1 MPTVLGGKGKL
12 SVVCFLLRCAYSQ
25 VTRSQHNSCAKDI
38 LEDMTQS
45 WASQQALGGDQAQR
59 ILYNSKEAKQPTT
72 HQRQSRGDV
81 QLRMTRH
88 PHVAPHKSMLADDL
102 RLSSDDEDANRATHE
117 SASWDGHRLSAQRAH
132 THGRR
137 VRHSSSDSSDSDSSA
152 ESVSSSLNSRSSS
165 RSPEV
170 HPDPASPV
178 NTRQPCNNK
187 EADHPSAAQWQLDKW
202 LKKSRKK
209 SASTEQDPSQ
219 SIPGRPPSPSTQR
232 APSPAR
238 SWDSNREYSPSQSP
252 IPSPQFNYSDNN
264 SPLPSPGYS
273 FCPSPS
279 PFPSTCP
286 SPSPSPSHSLTP
298 SPGPSVCPSPCGSAR
313 ASRSPSPINRDPP
326 RSPSPSLPTP
336 SRSRQYPEIQSRI
349 QTQPSLTTST
359 PRIKNRS
366 WIAPLP
372 NTNNKTKPPNSTHL
386 QAPYQHRLK
395 TQPTQNQDQNQSK
408 SKAPAVLNS
417 NQSKNRISRARTNLN
432 PSFQQVLDAH
442 DAKHTSHLEQLQRSR
457 SNNNSNHK
465 SKPSFQSSTQHSPTK
480 AKHLVSTS
488 RVTNSGKSSHSQS
501 TSKAATNSNT
511 GLNTRPNPSLNPRT
525 KSLEAT
531 APTPVHVNHTKTPQK
546 KPQSKEQEVEHK
558 RDHLTK
564 AEGKKQERKDDRHRE
579 KKQGKQERKEDRRL
593 AEEQLLRRPWIQS
606 SGEEEEEEEEEEG
619 VIERQRK
626 REEIARGENRRR
638 REQQHPREWQTVQ
651 AKQRLP
657 TNTVQHR
664 LPDSVHR
671 QGRTKKGGRS
681 GEERGILQE
690 KSPPLSRSPT
700 PHRSSSS
707 SSTSSSSNSDSES
720 EYQAPVTKVPADS
733 TSHKRLS
740 KKGQQGPGRTDTNR
754 PKVVPP
760 RGPTSGNPSEGQQS
774 EGKQKLYTL
783 VPFGR
788 GEKATASSQRGLR
801 NLVVQIDLCL
811 LKRVPD
817 STTTSPVK
825 KPCSSSA
832 TSSTNDKQGE
842 AMKHL
847 FVPETGTK
855 DSKRKRK
862 LENGVSHRES
872 KRSIPHANS
881 LPGHTGPSS
890 HTADHNFVTETTHN
904 GYLEEYLDSKRPLS
918 PVSPLSDSPEPAKP
932 TFKSKTPDQHHVH
945 KNRDKNRDSAI
956 KPKMEV
962 EFVKVSR
969 QSQPPSESW
978 GPAGHRG
985 TVPNP
990 DTPHHA
996 EYYLH
1001 EAKRIK
1007 HRADAMVD
1015 KLGKAVNYIDAALSF
1030 MECGKAMEE
1039 GPLEAK
1045 SPYTMYSETVE
1056 LIRYAMRLKSHSGP
1070 GARQEDKQ
1078 LAVLCFRCLALLY
1091 WQMFRLKKDHALKYS
1106 KVLLDYF
1113 KSSPKVPTTP
1123 PGWND
1128 SGKGTEGPPS
1138 SLSPNAKQLGRGS
1151 HGGSN
1156 FPSHISIPQRIHQM
1170 AANHLNI
1177 TNSVLYSY
1185 EYWEVADN
1193 LAKENKEFFNYLNT
1207 LSGPLT
1213 LHSSIAHAVQ
1223 YTRQALQWIRIS
1235 AKLN

>member
-1 MPTVLGGKGKL
+1 MPTVIGGKGKL
-12 SVVCFLLRCAYSQ
+12 SIVCFLLRCAYSQ

-45 WASQQALGGDQAQR
+45 WPSQQALGGDQAQR
-59 ILYNSKEAKQPTT
+59 ILYNSKEAKLPTT
-72 HQRQSRGDV
+72 QQRQSRGDV
-81 QLRMTRH
+81 QLRMTH
-88 PHVAPHKSMLADDL
+88 QPHVAPHKSMLADDL
-102 RLSSDDEDANRATHE
+102 KLSSDDDDTHRATHE
-117 SASWDGHRLSAQRAH
+117 STSWDGHSLSSQRAH

-137 VRHSSSDSSDSDSSA
+137 VRHSSSDSSGSDCTA
-152 ESVSSSLNSRSSS
+152 ESGSSSLHSRSPS

-170 HPDPASPV
+170 HPDPSSPA
-178 NTRQPCNNK
+178 NAQPPCDGK
-187 EADHPSAAQWQLDKW
+187 ETDQPSVAQWQLDKW
-202 LKKSRKK
+202 LKKSQKK
-209 SASTEQDPSQ
+209 SASSKQDPSQ
-219 SIPGRPPSPSTQR
+219 SISGHHRSPHTQR

-238 SWDSNREYSPSQSP
+238 SWDSNQEYSPSQSP
-252 IPSPQFNYSDNN
+252 IPSPQFNYSHNS

-286 SPSPSPSHSLTP
+286 SPSPSPTHRTIP
-298 SPGPSVCPSPCGSAR
+298 SPALSVCPSPCGSPR
-313 ASRSPSPINRDPP
+313 ASRSPSPIPRDPP
-326 RSPSPSLPTP
+326 RSPSPSLPAP
-336 SRSRQYPEIQSRI
+336 SRVCHYPEVQS
-349 QTQPSLTTST
+349 QNTQPSVPANPHRT
-359 PRIKNRS
+359 KNRS
-366 WIAPLP
+366 WIAPVP
-372 NTNNKTKPPNSTHL
+372 NTDTKSKPTNSTHL
-386 QAPYQHRLK
+386 QPAHQHRPK
-395 TQPTQNQDQNQSK
+395 TRPTQDQDQTQNK
-408 SKAPAVLNS
+408 SKASAVLNS
-417 NQSKNRISRARTNLN
+417 NQCPGHKSRPKPNFHPSSKQLSEA
-432 PSFQQVLDAH
+432 PK
-442 DAKHTSHLEQLQRSR
+442 AKHTLRFEQVLSSG
-457 SNNNSNHK
+457 SNHNSNHK
-465 SKPSFQSSTQHSPTK
+465 PRPSFQSSLQHSPTR
-480 AKHLVSTS
+480 AKHLVPTS
-488 RVTNSGKSSHSQS
+488 RETNSGHSQS
-501 TSKAATNSNT
+501 TSKAASNYNT
-511 GLNTRPNPSLNPRT
+511 GLNSRSNPSLKPRA
-525 KSLEAT
+525 KS
-531 APTPVHVNHTKTPQK
+531 PVRVNHTKTTPK
-546 KPQSKEQEVEHK
+546 KPQSKEQEVE
-558 RDHLTK
+558 RRGDRLTQ
-564 AEGKKQERKDDRHRE
+564 AEGRKHERKEGRHKE
-579 KKQGKQERKEDRRL
+579 KQQGKPERKEDRRL

-606 SGEEEEEEEEEEG
+606 SADEEEEEEEEEG
-619 VIERQRK
+619 GIERHRK
-626 REEIARGENRRR
+626 SEEPARAEDRRR
-638 REQQHPREWQTVQ
+638 REQQHRREWQTVQ

-657 TNTVQHR
+657 TNTEHHR
-664 LPDSVHR
+664 LQDNSHH
-671 QGRTKKGGRS
+671 QGRAKKGGRS
-681 GEERGILQE
+681 EEGRELQRDP
-690 KSPPLSRSPT
+690 SPPVSRSPT

-707 SSTSSSSNSDSES
+707 SSASSSSNSDSES
-720 EYQAPVTKVPADS
+720 EYQAPITKVPADS
-733 TSHKRLS
+733 TSNKRLG
-740 KKGQQGPGRTDTNR
+740 KRAQRGPGSTDASR
-754 PKVVPP
+754 PKVVHS
-760 RGPTSGNPSEGQQS
+760 RGPTSGNTSEAQQS

-788 GEKATASSQRGLR
+788 GDKAAAPSQRGLR

-817 STTTSPVK
+817 STTSSPVK
-825 KPCSSSA
+825 KPSSS
-832 TSSTNDKQGE
+832 STKDKQKE

-847 FVPETGTK
+847 YVPETGTK

-862 LENGVSHRES
+862 LENGASHRES
-872 KRSIPHANS
+872 KRSIPLANDRS
-881 LPGHTGPSS
+881 GHKESSS
-890 HTADHNFVTETTHN
+890 HTAEHTFVTETTHN

-918 PVSPLSDSPEPAKP
+918 PLSPLSDSPESTEPP
-932 TFKSKTPDQHHVH
+932 SKTKTSEQHHVHVH
-945 KNRDKNRDSAI
+945 KNRDKNRDAAI

-962 EFVKVSR
+962 ECVKVSR
-969 QSQPPSESW
+969 PLSESW

-990 DTPHHA
+990 ETPHHA

-1001 EAKRIK
+1001 EAKRMK

-1113 KSSPKVPTTP
+1113 KSSPKVPSTP
-1123 PGWND
+1123 PCWND
-1128 SGKGTEGPPS
+1128 SGKGTGGPPS
-1138 SLSPNAKQLGRGS
+1138 SLSPNAKHLRQGS
-1151 HGGSN
+1151 HGGSA
-1156 FPSHISIPQRIHQM
+1156 FPSLISIPQRIHQM

-1235 AKLN
+1235 AKLD

>member
-1 MPTVLGGKGKL
+1 MPTVLAGKGKL
-12 SVVCFLLRCAYSQ
+12 SIVCFLLKCAYSQ
-25 VTRSQHNSCAKDI
+25 VTRSQHNSCAKEI

-45 WASQQALGGDQAQR
+45 WPSQQALGGDQAQR
-59 ILYNSKEAKQPTT
+59 ILYNPKEAKLPTT
-72 HQRQSRGDV
+72 QQRQSRGDV

-102 RLSSDDEDANRATHE
+102 KLSSDDEDTHRATHE
-117 SASWDGHRLSAQRAH
+117 SASWDGHSLSAQRAH

-137 VRHSSSDSSDSDSSA
+137 VRHSSSDSSGSDSSA
-152 ESVSSSLNSRSSS
+152 ESASSSLHSWSPG

-170 HPDPASPV
+170 QPGPASPA
-178 NTRQPCNNK
+178 NTRPESNDHQP
-187 EADHPSAAQWQLDKW
+187 AAQWQLDKW
-202 LKKSRKK
+202 LKSRKK
-209 SASTEQDPSQ
+209 SASSEQDPSQ
-219 SIPGRPPSPSTQR
+219 SIPGRLPSPCTQR

-238 SWDSNREYSPSQSP
+238 SWESNREYSPSQSP
-252 IPSPQFNYSDNN
+252 IPSPQFNYSNNN

-273 FCPSPS
+273 FYPSPS

-286 SPSPSPSHSLTP
+286 SPSPSPRNSPIP
-298 SPGPSVCPSPCGSAR
+298 SPVPSVCPSPCGSPR
-313 ASRSPSPINRDPP
+313 ASRSPSPIQRDPS
-326 RSPSPSLPTP
+326 RSPSPSLPAP
-336 SRSRQYPEIQSRI
+336 SKVRHYPEVQSQI
-349 QTQPSLTTST
+349 QTQSSLTTNSYNT
-359 PRIKNRS
+359 KNRS
-366 WIAPLP
+366 WIAPLTS
-372 NTNNKTKPPNSTHL
+372 TNKAKPSKSTYLQQTQQHTANSRT
-386 QAPYQHRLK
+386 
-395 TQPTQNQDQNQSK
+395 TQQQDQHKSK
-408 SKAPAVLNS
+408 SKDSAASDS
-417 NQSKNRISRARTNLN
+417 NHKSKPKPNLN
-432 PSFQQVLDAH
+432 PSSRQTSEH
-442 DAKHTSHLEQLQRSR
+442 PKAKKTSHLEQLQRSR
-457 SNNNSNHK
+457 SNHK
-465 SKPSFQSSTQHSPTK
+465 SRPSIQSNTQQSPTR
-480 AKHLVSTS
+480 AKHLVPTS
-488 RVTNSGKSSHSQS
+488 RVISSGHSTHSQS
-501 TSKAATNSNT
+501 TSKAATNAIPRFNSIS
-511 GLNTRPNPSLNPRT
+511 NPSLNPRS

-531 APTPVHVNHTKTPQK
+531 VQTFVHDNHTKYPQK
-546 KPQSKEQEVEHK
+546 KPQSKEKEVEH
-558 RDHLTK
+558 RGNHPTQT
-564 AEGKKQERKDDRHRE
+564 EGRKEVKKEDRQRE
-579 KKQGKQERKEDRRL
+579 NQQGKQERKEDRRL

-606 SGEEEEEEEEEEG
+606 SAEEEEEEEEEEV
-619 VIERQRK
+619 VIRRQK
-626 REEIARGENRRR
+626 KTEETARGENRRR
-638 REQQHPREWQTVQ
+638 REQLNRWQTPLV
-651 AKQRLP
+651 KQRLP
-657 TNTVQHR
+657 LSTEQHDLR
-664 LPDSVHR
+664 DSSHN

-681 GEERGILQE
+681 EEQRKVQE
-690 KSPPLSRSPT
+690 EPSTPPTCSPT

-707 SSTSSSSNSDSES
+707 SSNSSSSSSDSES
-720 EYQAPVTKVPADS
+720 ESQVPITKVPADS
-733 TSHKRLS
+733 TSHKRPS
-740 KKGQQGPGRTDTNR
+740 KSGHQGPGRPDNNR
-754 PKVVPP
+754 PKEVHP
-760 RGPTSGNPSEGQQS
+760 RGPISGNQS
-774 EGKQKLYTL
+774 EGNQKLYTL

-788 GEKATASSQRGLR
+788 GDKATSQRGLR
-801 NLVVQIDLCL
+801 NLVVQIDLSL

-817 STTTSPVK
+817 STTSSPVK
-825 KPCSSSA
+825 KSSS
-832 TSSTNDKQGE
+832 SSTASSSKDKQRE
-842 AMKHL
+842 AMKHIY
-847 FVPETGTK
+847 VPETGTK

-862 LENGVSHRES
+862 LENGVPCRDS
-872 KRSIPHANS
+872 KRSIPYAND
-881 LPGHTGPSS
+881 HTESS
-890 HTADHNFVTETTHN
+890 SQTAEKKFVTETTHN

-918 PVSPLSDSPEPAKP
+918 PLSPLSDSPESAKP
-932 TFKSKTPDQHHVH
+932 TSKTKTSEQHHTS
-945 KNRDKNRDSAI
+945 KNRDKNRESAV
-956 KPKMEV
+956 KPKMET

-969 QSQPPSESW
+969 QPQPPSESW
-978 GPAGHRG
+978 VTAGRRG
-985 TVPNP
+985 ALPNHE
-990 DTPHHA
+990 TPHHA

-1015 KLGKAVNYIDAALSF
+1015 RLGKAVNYIDAALSF

-1113 KSSPKVPTTP
+1113 KSSPKLPSTP
-1123 PGWND
+1123 PSWND
-1128 SGKGTEGPPS
+1128 SGKGTGGPP
-1138 SLSPNAKQLGRGS
+1138 LSPNAKQLGQGS
-1151 HGGSN
+1151 HRGGN

>member
-25 VTRSQHNSCAKDI
+25 VTRSQHSSCAKDI

-45 WASQQALGGDQAQR
+45 WPSQQALRGDQAQR
-59 ILYNSKEAKQPTT
+59 ILYSSKEAKLPSTQ
-72 HQRQSRGDV
+72 QRQSRGDV

-102 RLSSDDEDANRATHE
+102 KLSSDDDDTQRATHE
-117 SASWDGHRLSAQRAH
+117 SSSWDGHSLSAQRAH

-137 VRHSSSDSSDSDSSA
+137 VRHSSSDSSGSDCSA
-152 ESVSSSLNSRSSS
+152 ESGSSSLNSRSPS

-170 HPDPASPV
+170 HPDPPSPA
-178 NTRQPCNNK
+178 NTQPPYSSSK
-187 EADHPSAAQWQLDKW
+187 ETDHPSAAQWQLDKW
-202 LKKSRKK
+202 LTKSHRK
-209 SASTEQDPSQ
+209 SASSEQNHSQ
-219 SIPGRPPSPSTQR
+219 SIQGRLPSPHTQR

-238 SWDSNREYSPSQSP
+238 SWDSNQEYSPSQSP
-252 IPSPQFNYSDNN
+252 IPSPQFHYSDNN

-273 FCPSPS
+273 YCPSPS

-286 SPSPSPSHSLTP
+286 SPSPSPRHSPIP
-298 SPGPSVCPSPCGSAR
+298 SPVPSVCPSPCGSPR
-313 ASRSPSPINRDPP
+313 ASRSPSPIPRDPP

-336 SRSRQYPEIQSRI
+336 SRVCHYPEGQN
-349 QTQPSLTTST
+349 QTQPGPTTN
-359 PRIKNRS
+359 PHRAKVRS
-366 WIAPLP
+366 WIAPSP
-372 NTNNKTKPPNSTHL
+372 KKPTNTSHL
-386 QAPYQHRLK
+386 Q
-395 TQPTQNQDQNQSK
+395 PTHQQRPKARPLQNQDQSK
-408 SKAPAVLNS
+408 PKAPAGLNS
-417 NQSKNRISRARTNLN
+417 NQS
-432 PSFQQVLDAH
+432 H
-442 DAKHTSHLEQLQRSR
+442 
-457 SNNNSNHK
+457 NHK
-465 SKPSFQSSTQHSPTK
+465 PRPKPNFHPSSKHLSGTPKAKQTAQFEQIQSSRPTSNSSHKPRPSCQSSSLHSPTR
-480 AKHLVSTS
+480 AKHLAPTG
-488 RVTNSGKSSHSQS
+488 RETNPGHSSNPQS
-501 TSKAATNSNT
+501 TSKAATHPNP
-511 GLNTRPNPSLNPRT
+511 GLNSRSNPSLKPR
-525 KSLEAT
+525 AT
-531 APTPVHVNHTKTPQK
+531 APAVHVKHTKTPQK
-546 KPQSKEQEVEHK
+546 KPQDVEHK
-558 RDHLTK
+558 GDLLTH
-564 AEGKKQERKDDRHRE
+564 AEGRRREKEERERKEERHKE
-579 KKQGKQERKEDRRL
+579 KQRGKERERKEDRRL

-606 SGEEEEEEEEEEG
+606 SGEEEEEEEDEEEG

-626 REEIARGENRRR
+626 REETSRGENSRR
-638 REQQHPREWQTVQ
+638 REQQQHRREWQTVQ
-651 AKQRLP
+651 AKQKLP
-657 TNTVQHR
+657 TNSEQHR
-664 LPDSVHR
+664 LQNDSHHH

-681 GEERGILQE
+681 EEERDPL
-690 KSPPLSRSPT
+690 PPPPSRSPT
-700 PHRSSSS
+700 PHRTSSSS
-707 SSTSSSSNSDSES
+707 SASSSSDSDSES
-720 EYQAPVTKVPADS
+720 EDQAPITKVPADS
-733 TSHKRLS
+733 TSHKRPT
-740 KKGQQGPGRTDTNR
+740 KRGQQGPGTTDEVNR
-754 PKVVPP
+754 PKVVHS
-760 RGPTSGNPSEGQQS
+760 RGSLGNPNEGQQQS
-774 EGKQKLYTL
+774 EGKRKLYTL

-817 STTTSPVK
+817 STTSSPVK
-825 KPCSSSA
+825 KPSSSSSS
-832 TSSTNDKQGE
+832 SSTKDKHRE

-847 FVPETGTK
+847 YVPEAVTK
-855 DSKRKRK
+855 DGKRKRK

-872 KRSIPHANS
+872 KRSIPFTNDLS
-881 LPGHTGPSS
+881 GHTESS
-890 HTADHNFVTETTHN
+890 LTADRNFVTETTHN
-904 GYLEEYLDSKRPLS
+904 GYLEERPLS
-918 PVSPLSDSPEPAKP
+918 PLSPLSVSPESSKSP
-932 TFKSKTPDQHHVH
+932 SKTKTSEPHHAPVH
-945 KNRDKNRDSAI
+945 KNRDKNRDSAV
-956 KPKMEV
+956 KPKIEV
-962 EFVKVSR
+962 ECVKVSR
-969 QSQPPSESW
+969 QPQPPSDSW

-985 TVPNP
+985 AVPNHE
-990 DTPHHA
+990 TPHHA

-1001 EAKRIK
+1001 EAKRMK

-1045 SPYTMYSETVE
+1045 SPYTMYSETSCV
-1056 LIRYAMRLKSHSGP
+1056 LRYAMRLKSHSGP

-1113 KSSPKVPTTP
+1113 KSSSKVPSIP
-1123 PGWND
+1123 PCWND
-1128 SGKGTEGPPS
+1128 SGKGTGGPPS
-1138 SLSPNAKQLGRGS
+1138 ALSPNSKHPRQGS
-1151 HGGSN
+1151 HGGSTL
-1156 FPSHISIPQRIHQM
+1156 PSFISIPQRIHQM

>member
-1 MPTVLGGKGKL
+1 MPTVLVGKGKL
-12 SVVCFLLRCAYSQ
+12 SIVSFLLRCAYSQ

-45 WASQQALGGDQAQR
+45 WTSQQALGGDQAQR
-59 ILYNSKEAKQPTT
+59 ILYNPKEAKLPTT
-72 HQRQSRGDV
+72 QQRQSRGDV

-88 PHVAPHKSMLADDL
+88 PRVAPHKSMLADDL
-102 RLSSDDEDANRATHE
+102 KLSSDDDDSQRASHE
-117 SASWDGHRLSAQRAH
+117 SASWDGHSLSAQRAH

-137 VRHSSSDSSDSDSSA
+137 VRHSSSDSSGSDSTA
-152 ESVSSSLNSRSSS
+152 ESGSSSLHSRSPS

-170 HPDPASPV
+170 HPYPASPA
-178 NTRQPCNNK
+178 NTHPPLGGK
-187 EADHPSAAQWQLDKW
+187 ETDPPSAAQWQLDKW
-202 LKKSRKK
+202 LKKK
-209 SASTEQDPSQ
+209 SISEQDPSQ
-219 SIPGRPPSPSTQR
+219 SIPGRLPSPHTQR

-238 SWDSNREYSPSQSP
+238 SWNSNQEYSPSQSP
-252 IPSPQFNYSDNN
+252 IPSPQFNYSHHS

-286 SPSPSPSHSLTP
+286 SPTPVPSPV
-298 SPGPSVCPSPCGSAR
+298 PSVCPSPCGSPR
-313 ASRSPSPINRDPP
+313 ASRSPSPIPRDPP
-326 RSPSPSLPTP
+326 RSPSPSLPAP
-336 SRSRQYPEIQSRI
+336 SRVRHYPEFQSQN
-349 QTQPSLTTST
+349 QTQPSLTTNPHKT
-359 PRIKNRS
+359 KNRS
-366 WIAPLP
+366 WIAHD
-372 NTNNKTKPPNSTHL
+372 TDTKSKPTNSTHL
-386 QAPYQHRLK
+386 QPPHHHRPK
-395 TQPTQNQDQNQSK
+395 TWPTRGQDQSQSK
-408 SKAPAVLNS
+408 SKVSGVSNS
-417 NQSKNRISRARTNLN
+417 NESHSHKSRPKPNIRPTSKQLAEA
-432 PSFQQVLDAH
+432 PK
-442 DAKHTSHLEQLQRSR
+442 AKHTSHSEHIQSSR
-457 SNNNSNHK
+457 SNHNSNHK
-465 SKPSFQSSTQHSPTK
+465 PRPLFQASSQHSPTT
-480 AKHLVSTS
+480 AKRLVPTN
-488 RVTNSGKSSHSQS
+488 RETNSGHSQS

-511 GLNTRPNPSLNPRT
+511 GLNARSNPSLKPRT
-525 KSLEAT
+525 KSWEAT
-531 APTPVHVNHTKTPQK
+531 APTPVHVNHSKPTQK
-546 KPQSKEQEVEHK
+546 KPQSKEQEVEH
-558 RDHLTK
+558 RENNLTQ
-564 AEGKKQERKDDRHRE
+564 AEGKKPESKDDRHRE
-579 KKQGKQERKEDRRL
+579 KQKGKPERKEDRRL

-606 SGEEEEEEEEEEG
+606 STEEEEEEEEEEG

-626 REEIARGENRRR
+626 REETARGENRRSK
-638 REQQHPREWQTVQ
+638 EQQHRREWQTVQ

-657 TNTVQHR
+657 ANTERHGLQDNSH
-664 LPDSVHR
+664 H

-681 GEERGILQE
+681 EEDKELQQDP
-690 KSPPLSRSPT
+690 SPPPSRSPS
-700 PHRSSSS
+700 PRRPSSSS
-707 SSTSSSSNSDSES
+707 SASSSSKSDSES
-720 EYQAPVTKVPADS
+720 EYQASITKVPADS
-733 TSHKRLS
+733 TSHKRLT
-740 KKGQQGPGRTDTNR
+740 KRRQQGPGRPDTNR
-754 PKVVPP
+754 PKVVHP

-788 GEKATASSQRGLR
+788 SDKATASSQRGLR

-817 STTTSPVK
+817 STTGSTVK
-825 KPCSSSA
+825 KPASSSSS
-832 TSSTNDKQGE
+832 SSTKDKQKE

-847 FVPETGTK
+847 YVPETVTK

-872 KRSIPHANS
+872 KRSIPNTNDLS
-881 LPGHTGPSS
+881 GHIESPS
-890 HTADHNFVTETTHN
+890 HTAEHNFVTETTHN

-918 PVSPLSDSPEPAKP
+918 PLSPLSDSPESTKPPAK
-932 TFKSKTPDQHHVH
+932 TKTSEQHHVHVH

-962 EFVKVSR
+962 DCVKVSR
-969 QSQPPSESW
+969 QPQPPTESW

-985 TVPNP
+985 AVPNHE
-990 DTPHHA
+990 TPHHA

-1113 KSSPKVPTTP
+1113 KSSPKVPSTP
-1123 PGWND
+1123 PCWND
-1128 SGKGTEGPPS
+1128 SGKGTGGPPS
-1138 SLSPNAKQLGRGS
+1138 SLSPNAKHS
-1151 HGGSN
+1151 
-1156 FPSHISIPQRIHQM
+1156 ISIPQRIHQM

-1177 TNSVLYSY
+1177 TNCVLYSY

>member
-12 SVVCFLLRCAYSQ
+12 SMVCFLLRCAYSQ

-45 WASQQALGGDQAQR
+45 WPSQQALGGDQAQR
-59 ILYNSKEAKQPTT
+59 ILYNSKEAKLQSAQ
-72 HQRQSRGDV
+72 HRQSRGDV

-102 RLSSDDEDANRATHE
+102 KLSSDDDDTQRATHE
-117 SASWDGHRLSAQRAH
+117 SASWDGHSLSAQRAH

-137 VRHSSSDSSDSDSSA
+137 VRHSSSDSSGSDCSA
-152 ESVSSSLNSRSSS
+152 ESGSSSLHSRSPS

-170 HPDPASPV
+170 HPDPLSPA
-178 NTRQPCNNK
+178 NTQPACNSK
-187 EADHPSAAQWQLDKW
+187 ETDQPSAAWQLDKW

-209 SASTEQDPSQ
+209 SASEQDP
-219 SIPGRPPSPSTQR
+219 GRLLSPHTQR

-252 IPSPQFNYSDNN
+252 IPSPQFHYSPNN

-273 FCPSPS
+273 YCPSPS

-286 SPSPSPSHSLTP
+286 SPSPSPRHSPIP
-298 SPGPSVCPSPCGSAR
+298 SPVPSVCPSPHGSPR
-313 ASRSPSPINRDPP
+313 ASRSPSPIPRDPP
-326 RSPSPSLPTP
+326 RSPSPSIPVP
-336 SRSRQYPEIQSRI
+336 SRVRHHPEVKSQN
-349 QTQPSLTTST
+349 QTQPSLTST
-359 PRIKNRS
+359 PHRTKNRS

-372 NTNNKTKPPNSTHL
+372 NTDTKTKSTNSTHL
-386 QAPYQHRLK
+386 QPTHQHRPK
-395 TQPTQNQDQNQSK
+395 TRPAQNQDQSQSK
-408 SKAPAVLNS
+408 SKASAVLNS
-417 NQSKNRISRARTNLN
+417 NQSHSHKSRPKPNFH
-432 PSFQQVLDAH
+432 PSSKQLAEAPK
-442 DAKHTSHLEQLQRSR
+442 AKHTPHFEQIQ
-457 SNNNSNHK
+457 SNRTKHK
-465 SKPSFQSSTQHSPTK
+465 PRPPFQSNSQQSPTR
-480 AKHLVSTS
+480 AKHLVPTS
-488 RVTNSGKSSHSQS
+488 RETNPGHSSHSQS

-511 GLNTRPNPSLNPRT
+511 GLNSRSNPSLKPRA
-525 KSLEAT
+525 KPWE
-531 APTPVHVNHTKTPQK
+531 APTPVHGNPAKTTPK
-546 KPQSKEQEVEHK
+546 KPQSKDQEVEH
-558 RDHLTK
+558 RGNHLSL
-564 AEGKKQERKDDRHRE
+564 AEGRKQERNEDRHRE
-579 KKQGKQERKEDRRL
+579 KQQGKQERKEDRRL
-593 AEEQLLRRPWIQS
+593 AEEQLLRRPWIHS
-606 SGEEEEEEEEEEG
+606 SAEEEEEEEEEEG

-626 REEIARGENRRR
+626 REETARGENSR
-638 REQQHPREWQTVQ
+638 RELQHRREWQTVQ
-651 AKQRLP
+651 AKQR
-657 TNTVQHR
+657 HR
-664 LPDSVHR
+664 LQNDSHH
-671 QGRTKKGGRS
+671 QGRTKKAGRS
-681 GEERGILQE
+681 EEERELQQNP
-690 KSPPLSRSPT
+690 SPSSSRSPS
-700 PHRSSSS
+700 PRRASSSS
-707 SSTSSSSNSDSES
+707 SASSSSNSDSES
-720 EYQAPVTKVPADS
+720 ECQAPITKVRADS
-733 TSHKRLS
+733 TSHKRLA
-740 KKGQQGPGRTDTNR
+740 KRGQPRPGTTDANR
-754 PKVVPP
+754 PKAVHP
-760 RGPTSGNPSEGQQS
+760 RGPASGNPSEGQQS

-788 GEKATASSQRGLR
+788 GEQATASSQRGLR

-817 STTTSPVK
+817 STTSPAVK
-825 KPCSSSA
+825 KPSSSSSS
-832 TSSTNDKQGE
+832 SSTKDKQSE

-847 FVPETGTK
+847 YVPETVTK
-855 DSKRKRK
+855 DNKRKRK

-872 KRSIPHANS
+872 KRSIPFTNE
-881 LPGHTGPSS
+881 SS
-890 HTADHNFVTETTHN
+890 PRTAEHNFVTETMHN

-918 PVSPLSDSPEPAKP
+918 PLSPLSDNPESTKP
-932 TFKSKTPDQHHVH
+932 PCKTKTAEQQHVH

-962 EFVKVSR
+962 ECVKVSR
-969 QSQPPSESW
+969 QPQPPSESW

-985 TVPNP
+985 TVPNHE
-990 DTPHHA
+990 TPHHA

-1113 KSSPKVPTTP
+1113 KTSPKVPSTP

-1128 SGKGTEGPPS
+1128 SGKGTGGPPS
-1138 SLSPNAKQLGRGS
+1138 SLSPNAKHLRQGS
-1151 HGGSN
+1151 HGGSTL
-1156 FPSHISIPQRIHQM
+1156 PSLISIPQRIHQM